1 MLHRRRAL
9 EEFPN
14 SVEDFLDSVEEL
26 ILSAKHMVEEYCH
39 RFKYI

>member
-26 ILSAKHMVEEYCH
+26 ILSAKHMAEEYYH
-39 RFKYI
+39 SFIYN